1 MKKVSVM
8 TVTPIR
14 MVTMSSPTVTTVD
27 SPPQIKTASRIS
39 NFSVASL
46 LADTRRRSKSPP
58 LSPVTRITFSS
69 NINNNNNE
77 SPKNLS
83 TSQQI
88 HHGSCSPH
96 SQHNNDSSSS
106 LKNDGSEDRLRLDR
120 RSHTPHSSIASD
132 EYDDSLH
139 EDDDDEDVDIEEMNG
154 ENSTNPADKSSAN
167 MLPSSALAGGH
178 VPIRPTPFSALA
190 AAAAAWGS
198 AGQIP
203 GWPNRQMQPFGPP
216 GLFSA
221 QGFPGQMN
229 GGELCSS
236 NRLVLR
242 ANEESAVAR
251 TVN

>member
-1 MKKVSVM
+1 MTIKSVCEISKM
-8 TVTPIR
+8 C
-14 MVTMSSPTVTTVD
+14 SPTVNLIEQMKKKSSNV
-27 SPPQIKTASRIS
+27 S

-58 LSPVTRITFSS
+58 LSRITFSS

-83 TSQQI
+83 TSQPI